1 LKNYI
6 LLDNNVITQV
16 QRAPSA
22 ASPWIE
28 VDSDITGLIRDTRH
42 IYTDGTITDTNQP
55 IFPPEFYMDWDYAQ
69 NKWVSTKTAEIQ
81 WGIVREERNK
91 LLAETDWMGLSDV
104 AMTTRWQTYRQA
116 LRDITTQSDPFNI
129 TWPTK
134 PS

>member
-1 LKNYI
+1 MKNYI

-42 IYTDGTITDTNQP
+42 IYASGTITDTNQP
-55 IFPPEFYMDWDYAQ
+55 IFPPEFYMEWDYGQ

-104 AMTTRWQTYRQA
+104 TMTSNWQTYRQA